1 MVLKNKANDILIG
14 SLVYTAYPQSK
25 LGRVEGCSG
34 NSVIVRLCDRT
45 SSPTAEVGIEGE
57 GRGYPVCWPYWTNGV
72 PSILKKRTDGLILI

>member
-45 SSPTAEVGIEGE
+45 PCPSAEV
-57 GRGYPVCWPYWTNGV
+57 RCLCVCLFVCMYKLVSRLYKHNLYNSAP
-72 PSILKKRTDGLILI
+72 